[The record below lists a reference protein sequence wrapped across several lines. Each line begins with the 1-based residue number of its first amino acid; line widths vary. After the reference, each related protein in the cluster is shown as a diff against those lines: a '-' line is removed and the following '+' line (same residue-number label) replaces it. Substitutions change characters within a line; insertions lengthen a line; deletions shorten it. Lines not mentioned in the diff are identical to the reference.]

1 MPNIKYN
8 DSLELSGISTLFS
21 NTPQM
26 YLFKIQPHPKAQLHR
41 RACQPRLFKLS
52 VYVLLPVHT
61 GICVLLCIHAN
72 GLDARSK
79 ACMCPHTGTWEIKIY
94 LCLYAANCRHAAMC
108 PTHKAGCWESDK
120 AKLPP
125 LLHAHTHMCVDSV
138 NRPVREAEPWQSL
151 IHHQD
156 YCTVIYALSTW

>member
-8 DSLELSGISTLFS
+8 GSLELSGISTRFS
-21 NTPQM
+21 NTPQNTTTSQA
-26 YLFKIQPHPKAQLHR
+26 QPHRP
-41 RACQPRLFKLS
+41 ACQPGLFKLS

-72 GLDARSK
+72 GLDASSK
-79 ACMCPHTGTWEIKIY
+79 ACMCPHTGTREIKIY

-125 LLHAHTHMCVDSV
+125 VLHAHTHMCVDSV

-156 YCTVIYALSTW
+156 YCTVIYALSAW